1 MILMEAKM
9 DQFVGL
15 DVSQEMTHLCVLG
28 AHGKIAWQG
37 KCLSTPEDIA
47 RTIRSKAPDVQ
58 RIGLESGPLSTWH
71 WHALKAMGLP
81 VVCLDS
87 RHAQATMSGQ
97 VNKTDKNDAYGLA
110 QIVKAGWYRE
120 VGVKSLDSHMVRS
133 MLGARAQLVG
143 MRVEVTNQIRG
154 ILKTFGIVLS
164 RRTGEPFE
172 RLVDEACGDSNTML
186 NHTVR
191 SLLHVYSCLKEQIR
205 QLDRQLMGRAR
216 TSAVCRQLMN
226 IPGVGVLT
234 ALAFVTAV
242 DDPTKFAKSRS
253 VGAYFGLTPRCYQ
266 SGEIDHNRGI
276 SKCGDGLVRTYLF
289 EAAGTLLTRVEKWS
303 ALKAWGLRLA
313 KRSGLKKAK
322 IAVARKLAVIM
333 HRMWIDG
340 ASFRWSATEP
350 AAP

>member
-1 MILMEAKM
+1 MQHFI
-9 DQFVGL
+9 GL
-15 DVSQEMTHLCVLG
+15 DVSQEMTHLCVIG
-28 AHGKIAWQG
+28 SDGKTVWQG
-37 KCLSTPEDIA
+37 RCLSTPEDIA
-47 RTIRSKAPDVQ
+47 GTIRAKASDVV

-110 QIVKAGWYRE
+110 QIVRAGWYRE
-120 VGVKSLDSHMVRS
+120 VGVKSLDSHTVRS

-164 RRTGEPFE
+164 KRTGAPFE
-172 RLVDEACGDSNTML
+172 QLVAEARTDTDSILDLTI
-186 NHTVR
+186 R
-191 SLLHVYSCLKEQIR
+191 SLISVYSCLKDQIR
-205 QLDRQLMGRAR
+205 HLDRQLMGRAR
-216 TSAVCRQLMN
+216 QSAVCQRLMT

-234 ALAFVTAV
+234 ALAFVTGI
-242 DDPTKFAKSRS
+242 DDPAKFLKSRS

-266 SGEIDHNRGI
+266 SGEIDQNRGI
-276 SKCGDGLVRTYLF
+276 SKCGDSLVRTYLF

-313 KRSGLKKAK
+313 KRCGLKKAK
-322 IAVARKLAVIM
+322 IAVARKLAIIM
-333 HRMWIDG
+333 HRMWVDG
-340 ASFRWSATEP
+340 ASYRWAVAEPTAAT
-350 AAP
+350 

>member
-1 MILMEAKM
+1 M
-9 DQFVGL
+9 QHFVGL
-15 DVSQEMTHLCVLG
+15 DVSQEMTHLCVIDG
-28 AHGKIAWQG
+28 DGKAVWQG
-37 KCLSTPEDIA
+37 RCLSTPEDIA
-47 RTIRSKAPDVQ
+47 AAIRPKASDVV

-97 VNKTDKNDAYGLA
+97 VNKTDKGDAYGLA
-110 QIVKAGWYRE
+110 QIVRAAWYRE
-120 VGVKSLDSHMVRS
+120 VGVKSLDSHTIRS

-143 MRVEVTNQIRG
+143 TRVEVTNQIRG

-172 RLVDEACGDSNTML
+172 RLVAEACSNSGSML
-186 NHTVR
+186 DHTVR
-191 SLLHVYSCLKEQIR
+191 SLLSVYSCLKDQIR
-205 QLDRQLMGRAR
+205 HLDRQLMARAR
-216 TSAVCRQLMN
+216 NSAVCQQLMT
-226 IPGVGVLT
+226 IPGVGILT
-234 ALAFVTAV
+234 ALAFVTGI
-242 DDPTKFAKSRS
+242 DDPSKFAKSSS

-266 SGEIDHNRGI
+266 SGEIDQNRGI

-289 EAAGTLLTRVEKWS
+289 KAAGTLLTRVEKWS

-322 IAVARKLAVIM
+322 IAVARKLAVLM
-333 HRMWIDG
+333 HRMWVDG
-340 ASFRWSATEP
+340 APYRWSAAEP
-350 AAP
+350 AAAA

>member
-1 MILMEAKM
+1 MEH
-9 DQFVGL
+9 FVGL
-15 DVSQEMTHLCVLG
+15 DVSQEMTHLCVIEG
-28 AHGKIAWQG
+28 QGKTVWQG
-37 KCLSTPEDIA
+37 RCLSTPEAIA
-47 RTIRSKAPDVQ
+47 GTVKSKAPDVV
-58 RIGLESGPLSTWH
+58 RIGLESGPFSTWH

-81 VVCLDS
+81 VVCLDA

-120 VGVKSLDSHMVRS
+120 VGVKSLDSHIIRS
-133 MLGARAQLVG
+133 MLGARAQRVG

-172 RLVDEACGDSNTML
+172 RLVNEACGEGEHML

-191 SLLHVYSCLKEQIR
+191 SLLCVYSGLKEQIR
-205 QLDRQLMGRAR
+205 HMDRELMECAR
-216 TSAVCRQLMN
+216 KSVVCRQLMT

-234 ALAFVTAV
+234 ALAFVTAI
-242 DDPTKFAKSRS
+242 DDPAKFAKSRS

-266 SGEIDHNRGI
+266 SGEIDQNRGI
-276 SKCGDGLVRTYLF
+276 SKCGDDLVRTYLF

-313 KRSGLKKAK
+313 KRNGLKKAK

-333 HRMWIDG
+333 HRMWVDG
-340 ASFRWSATEP
+340 AMFRWSADTAEV
-350 AAP
+350 A